1 MQTFDFLAKAQKFC
15 EDNGDGNWFRQLFTD
30 YRNLYSIK
38 DSVWYTL
45 AYLYTDE
52 GADQFFDKHWS

>member
-15 EDNGDGNWFRQLFTD
+15 EDKGDDDWFSHHFTR
-30 YRNLYSIK
+30 YREVYSIK

-45 AYLYTDE
+45 AYLYSDE
-52 GADQFFDKHWS
+52 DADQFFDKYWG